1 MPPPRI
7 LVAYASRHEA
17 TAEIAAA
24 IAAELEASGCSVE
37 LSEVGAVHCLA
48 GFDAAVV
55 GSAVYLAKWD
65 RSAVELVRRERTV
78 LGAMPTWLFSSGPVG
93 TGSATARPERL
104 PQPDNVA
111 ALAEEIGA
119 HATTFGGRVA
129 PAGGGFDMEIL
140 ATAGL
145 AGDWRNFARIRRWA
159 RAIAAEVVSS
169 MAATGAE
176 AAEDV
181 RP

>member
-1 MPPPRI
+1 
-7 LVAYASRHEA
+7 
-17 TAEIAAA
+17 
-24 IAAELEASGCSVE
+24 
-37 LSEVGAVHCLA
+37 
-48 GFDAAVV
+48 
-55 GSAVYLAKWD
+55 
-65 RSAVELVRRERTV
+65 
-78 LGAMPTWLFSSGPVG
+78 
-93 TGSATARPERL
+93 
-104 PQPDNVA
+104 
-111 ALAEEIGA
+111 
-119 HATTFGGRVA
+119 
-129 PAGGGFDMEIL
+129 MEIL